1 MTEQGKP
8 ALQRQTTNLIEKAA
22 RFNDISEKKTSSRDK
37 RANFLSLGFFGE
49 GNPSR
54 ALFNQ
59 TKNILVIGCKNAGKS
74 LLLRNISRTC
84 EVRTLRKL
92 NKNQNTINSLP
103 ALTIQTVPTIGVENV
118 TCTFDNQPL
127 AFREV
132 GSQLSPMWPSYFEQS
147 STVVFVLDVS
157 NYSKIAGPATEIM
170 SMLHGLMTSQS
181 GKPKSIAIV
190 LNKSDVASAEDV
202 EKVTTFLRLQEL
214 CDAYT
219 KVRERANFISSAV
232 SNVTRQPALAALRPP
247 QGITLGNSF
256 RNIFVDRL
264 QYTRAAHVAQLKKIS

>member
-1 MTEQGKP
+1 MSDHKTHTTHKP
-8 ALQRQTTNLIEKAA
+8 HGGLARQSTNLIEKSAT
-22 RFNDISEKKTSSRDK
+22 FNNISEKKSSRKDK
-37 RANFLSLGFFGE
+37 RSNFLSLGFFGE

-84 EVRTLRKL
+84 EVRTMRKL
-92 NKNQNTINSLP
+92 NKHQNTINSLP
-103 ALTIQTVPTIGVENV
+103 ALTIQTVPTIGVENA

-147 STVVFVLDVS
+147 STIVFVLDVS
-157 NYSKIAGPATEIM
+157 NCSKISGPATEIQSMFHNLM
-170 SMLHGLMTSQS
+170 SGQS
-181 GKPKSIAIV
+181 GKPKGVAIV

-202 EKVTTFLRLQEL
+202 EKVTGFLRVKELCEEYSKHYNVPKNQHLAIVLEISSSTGYNIQEL
-214 CDAYT
+214 LT
-219 KVRERANFISSAV
+219 WLS
-232 SNVTRQPALAALRPP
+232 
-247 QGITLGNSF
+247 
-256 RNIFVDRL
+256 
-264 QYTRAAHVAQLKKIS
+264 